1 MTGVSMRRFLLA
13 LALIGC
19 NGSEAPTGLHLPRQF
34 TMYDFGPGLVAAT
47 ADSTMALS
55 GMTVD
60 MGTDFSFRMI
70 TVYNVLYS
78 GAAAGR
84 TPHSVTDTLTWQFA
98 VSGAELRI
106 IHTGDPLNPSDEVL
120 PYNDADPQFSFQFK
134 RTFRPWSNAA
144 AVQANILVRE
154 TS

>member
-1 MTGVSMRRFLLA
+1 MKGLLLA
-13 LALIGC
+13 LVLVLIGC
-19 NGSEAPTGLHLPRQF
+19 NGTETPPSVHLPRQF
-34 TMYDFGPGLVAAT
+34 TMYDFAPGTVAAT

-60 MGTDFSFRMI
+60 MGTDRSFRMI
-70 TVYNVLYS
+70 TVYNVLYM

-84 TPHSVTDTLTWQFA
+84 IPRSVTDTLTWRFD
-98 VSGAELRI
+98 VSGTQLRI
-106 IHTGDPLNPSDEVL
+106 IHTGDALNPNDELL

-134 RTFRPWSNAA
+134 RNFRPWSNAA

>member
-1 MTGVSMRRFLLA
+1 MKRILLA

-19 NGSEAPTGLHLPRQF
+19 NGSEAPPSVHLPRAF
-34 TMYDFGPGLVAAT
+34 TMYDFSPGLVAAT

-60 MGTDFSFRMI
+60 MGTDRSFRMI
-70 TVYNVLYS
+70 TVYNVLYM

-84 TPHSVTDTLTWQFA
+84 TPHSVTDTLTWQF
-98 VSGAELRI
+98 SLTPDQLRI
-106 IHTGDPLNPSDEVL
+106 IHTGDALNPSDEVL
-120 PYNDADPQFSFQFK
+120 PWNDSDAQLSFQFK
-134 RTFRPWSNAA
+134 RNFRPWSNAA
-144 AVQANILVRE
+144 PVQAQILVRE